1 MIIYK
6 INDIEFTTDFKLK
19 SVIDKIEHSICDVLL
34 NITTL
39 DGNKQVLNL
48 TGFEY
53 TDVWYDEDVID
64 WVQIKL
70 EEYKDTSGFYKY
82 VEEEQGWWYAPNFVY
97 HKDYTLE
104 RNGNKRE
111 IDGWKWYDKAPK
123 EYLDWKN
130 NLEL

>member
-53 TDVWYDEDVID
+53 RDVWYDQDIID
-64 WVQIKL
+64 WVQVKL
-70 EEYKDTSGFYKY
+70 EEYK
-82 VEEEQGWWYAPNFVY
+82 
-97 HKDYTLE
+97 L
-104 RNGNKRE
+104 
-111 IDGWKWYDKAPK
+111 
-123 EYLDWKN
+123 
-130 NLEL
+130 

>member
-53 TDVWYDEDVID
+53 TDVWYDQDIID
-64 WVQIKL
+64 WVQVKL
-70 EEYKDTSGFYKY
+70 EEYK
-82 VEEEQGWWYAPNFVY
+82 
-97 HKDYTLE
+97 L
-104 RNGNKRE
+104 
-111 IDGWKWYDKAPK
+111 
-123 EYLDWKN
+123 
-130 NLEL
+130 

>member
-53 TDVWYDEDVID
+53 TDVWYDEDITN

-70 EEYKDTSGFYKY
+70 KEYKDTSGFYKY
-82 VEEEQGWWYAPNFVY
+82 VEEEQG
-97 HKDYTLE
+97 
-104 RNGNKRE
+104 
-111 IDGWKWYDKAPK
+111 
-123 EYLDWKN
+123 
-130 NLEL
+130 